1 MLGLNLDQLSQKLV
15 LACIAANLRHRK
27 NWRPNVDNLTE
38 PEKQILRI
46 CIKEL
51 IDTGH
56 HWSDHWLD
64 DELDA
69 FHSVCKKLSITLA
82 HKDQQ

>member
-1 MLGLNLDQLSQKLV
+1 
-15 LACIAANLRHRK
+15 
-27 NWRPNVDNLTE
+27 VDDLTE

-46 CIKEL
+46 CINEL
-51 IDTGH
+51 IDSGH